1 MSDSHAQAHTH
12 PHTHPGADA
21 RAHAHDISKH
31 VKIYIAVFI
40 GLLIGTVLTVAMY
53 SVHFEN
59 MAVTITI
66 ALFIATV
73 KAFLV
78 AGFFMHLISE
88 KKTIYAV
95 LAATVFFF
103 AAMMYLIVWG
113 RGEVPRGTMYWHG
126 KNSEMPVDVKN
137 NVTESFSYCFC
148 CVVHPPG

>member
-1 MSDSHAQAHTH
+1 MSDSHSHAHAHSH
-12 PHTHPGADA
+12 PHTHTHGHSHGSGDA
-21 RAHAHDISKH
+21 HGHDHHDVSKH

-40 GLLIGTVLTVAMY
+40 GLLVGTVVTVGMY
-53 SVHFEN
+53 YVHFESV
-59 MAVTITI
+59 ALTITI

-88 KKTIYAV
+88 KKTIYAM

-113 RGEVPRGTMYWHG
+113 RGEVPRGTMYVEG
-126 KNSEMPVDVKN
+126 SNNQLPVDMSPKK
-137 NVTESFSYCFC
+137 
-148 CVVHPPG
+148 

>member
-1 MSDSHAQAHTH
+1 MADAHTHAHPHQH
-12 PHTHPGADA
+12 PHTHSGGDA
-21 RAHAHDISKH
+21 HAHAHDVSKH
-31 VKIYIAVFI
+31 VKVYIAVFI
-40 GLLIGTVLTVAMY
+40 GLLVGTIVTVGMY

-95 LAATVFFF
+95 LAATAFFF
-103 AAMMYLIVWG
+103 AGMMYLIIWG
-113 RGEVPRGTMYWHG
+113 RGEVPRGTPHWHG
-126 KNSEMPVDVKN
+126 RNTEQPVDVRR
-137 NVTESFSYCFC
+137 
-148 CVVHPPG
+148 